1 MGFAAEDGTTSVSR
15 TRTTSDWAR
24 GALQAVR
31 RAVEAPPIGVELS
44 SRWPRLGDTL
54 AVQVAVPP
62 PRTPVGWIHR
72 EFAKRFLGGELRVTL
87 DGVECRCFPK
97 RGHGPAE
104 TKALKREVW
113 RALVP
118 FTPLDVPG
126 KRELVVE
133 LKDGRKKPHRET
145 VGVVD
150 VDFPT
155 ESIWLPKRKSN
166 LHMTDVERE
175 KTDAFREVRTEDQ
188 LWDGP
193 FVRPC
198 DGPVTTEYGMKRYY
212 NGVFAR
218 GYYHRGVD
226 YGAPEGTSVHAP
238 ANGRVSLA
246 GKEEEGFVIHG
257 NCVGLDHG
265 HGVASIFMHL
275 SELAVQEGD
284 DVRQGQLVGRVGDT
298 GISTGPHLHWGLYV
312 NGECIS
318 PQVWMR
324 GTTT

>member
-1 MGFAAEDGTTSVSR
+1 MDVC
-15 TRTTSDWAR
+15 TRT
-24 GALQAVR
+24 
-31 RAVEAPPIGVELS
+31 LS
-44 SRWPRLGDTL
+44 RHLKPKRYLKISQP
-54 AVQVAVPP
+54 
-62 PRTPVGWIHR
+62 R

-87 DGVECRCFPK
+87 DGVECRCYPK
-97 RGHGPAE
+97 RGRGPAK
-104 TKALKREVW
+104 TQSHKKEVW

-226 YGAPEGTSVHAP
+226 YGAPEGTSVYAP